1 MVGTPIPRNYG
12 TEGSNSE
19 LSRRQN
25 LRRFH
30 TRWCM
35 DRGKVEIGGP
45 RDHVGPLE
53 LPEHQVPVRYNP
65 DRNITPDEPRAR
77 FIVGEDRSITRPL
90 QFQPTLSRQKEKTQG
105 EQQQQQ
111 KRSARPSDVVFGC
124 SNKITFDRL
133 CVCACVTSL
142 MDMLS
147 CRVFAE

>member
-77 FIVGEDRSITRPL
+77 FIVGEDRST
-90 QFQPTLSRQKEKTQG
+90 TLPHAIPADSG
-105 EQQQQQ
+105 SV
-111 KRSARPSDVVFGC
+111 SANKNTCNFVFCRVLEDGGQR
-124 SNKITFDRL
+124 D
-133 CVCACVTSL
+133 
-142 MDMLS
+142 DS
-147 CRVFAE
+147 CRYSEERERCC

>member
-77 FIVGEDRSITRPL
+77 FIL
-90 QFQPTLSRQKEKTQG
+90 
-105 EQQQQQ
+105 
-111 KRSARPSDVVFGC
+111 
-124 SNKITFDRL
+124 
-133 CVCACVTSL
+133 
-142 MDMLS
+142 
-147 CRVFAE
+147 